1 MLTGVAIY
9 LCIGFAVAGLL
20 FVDHLRK
27 LRAESEWMKEVRDT
41 IYPERK
47 KVWYRFASNILA
59 PVLAGLA
66 MVALWPVALCLQL
79 SDYLKRKRSADMPKP
94 GLQVGLDHLLEKV
107 TVDEVIARET
117 VADPLGGAPA
127 VPFGHLNAC
136 WEEFV
141 SGLSSEDEL
150 WTFQSKRLNR
160 MFDEELVE
168 GYAVVR
174 GKTVL
179 KYIRS

>member
-1 MLTGVAIY
+1 
-9 LCIGFAVAGLL
+9 
-20 FVDHLRK
+20 
-27 LRAESEWMKEVRDT
+27 
-41 IYPERK
+41 
-47 KVWYRFASNILA
+47 
-59 PVLAGLA
+59 
-66 MVALWPVALCLQL
+66 
-79 SDYLKRKRSADMPKP
+79 MPKP
-94 GLQVGLDHLLEKV
+94 GLEIGLNHLLEKV

-127 VPFGHLNAC
+127 VPFGHLNGC

>member
-1 MLTGVAIY
+1 
-9 LCIGFAVAGLL
+9 
-20 FVDHLRK
+20 
-27 LRAESEWMKEVRDT
+27 MKEVRDT
-41 IYPERK
+41 LYPERK
-47 KVWYRFASNILA
+47 KFWYRFANNILA

-66 MVALWPVALCLQL
+66 MIALWPVAVCLQL
-79 SDYLKRKRSADMPKP
+79 SDYLKQKWRTEMPKP
-94 GLQVGLDHLLEKV
+94 GLEVGLNHLLEKV

-127 VPFGHLNAC
+127 VPFGHLNAG
-136 WEEFV
+136 WEEFI
-141 SGLSSEDEL
+141 SGLASEDEL

-160 MFDEELVE
+160 MLDEELVE